1 VPGRQRR
8 ITKVWDVS
16 STTNAIVGL
25 GDDLAEMGIER
36 VVVESTSDYWRPF
49 FDLLEASGLV
59 VWLMNA
65 RDVKQVRGRPK
76 TDKVDAV

>member
-1 VPGRQRR
+1 M
-8 ITKVWDVS
+8 TLADELS
-16 STTNAIVGL
+16 
-25 GDDLAEMGIER
+25 DLDIER
-36 VVVESTSDYWRPF
+36 VVLESTSDYWRPF

>member
-1 VPGRQRR
+1 MPGRQRR